1 MALPWLRILD
11 TALSLATMAR
21 TANRRA
27 LAAPLERGGQ
37 MTIGRRRAPIEARL
51 AGVVVSALKEAFDRD
66 NQRLQFER
74 EQREVERRRAERLLQ
89 IELARQAGDR
99 ELGRLRLLAGIA
111 SACFLATLVLAA
123 ALGGGSVASRAAL
136 GGGWLLLLASIAA
149 SFAGQSRIVASLRQI
164 DARVGEPEPPSAG
177 GAAQASPWLIV
188 MGLAAIAVAVLLR

>member
-27 LAAPLERGGQ
+27 LAAPPERGGQ
-37 MTIGRRRAPIEARL
+37 MTVGRRRGPIEARL
-51 AGVVVSALKEAFDRD
+51 AGVVVAALKEAFDRD

-111 SACFLATLVLAA
+111 SACFLGTLVPAA

-149 SFAGQSRIVASLRQI
+149 SFAGQSRIAASLGQI
-164 DARVGEPEPPSAG
+164 DARLGEPEPPSAG
-177 GAAQASPWLIV
+177 GAGQASPWLIV
-188 MGLAAIAVAVLLR
+188 MGLAAIAAAVLLR